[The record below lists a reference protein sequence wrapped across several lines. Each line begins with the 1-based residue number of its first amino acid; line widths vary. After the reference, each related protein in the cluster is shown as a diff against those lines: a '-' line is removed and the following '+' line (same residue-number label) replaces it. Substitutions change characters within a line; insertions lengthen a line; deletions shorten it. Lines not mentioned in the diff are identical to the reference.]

1 MHQSIDKKN
10 KIITYLIFLLVLS
23 TINSKTLDN
32 QKIYFSTIKKIHIT
46 GLSNP
51 VNLKLKDELD
61 KFHNKKLFSIEKE
74 EIKKIITEYNII
86 EEYKIKK
93 IYPSILKIDIKQTK
107 LIAKISSKNQLLVGA
122 NGKLIISPV
131 IDKTLPYIYGKF
143 NAKEFLN
150 LKKNIDRSKF
160 NFADIKSIFFFP
172 SNRLDI
178 LTNENILIKLP
189 ENNLSKSLFIA
200 HKIITNNEFK
210 ENKLVDLRVA
220 NHLVTQ

>member
-23 TINSKTLDN
+23 TINNKTLDN

>member
-23 TINSKTLDN
+23 TINNKTLDN

-46 GLSNP
+46 GLSNA

-61 KFHNKKLFSIEKE
+61 KFHNKKLFSIKKE

-160 NFADIKSIFFFP
+160 NFADIRSIFFFP

>member
-23 TINSKTLDN
+23 TINNKTIDN
-32 QKIYFSTIKKIHIT
+32 QKKYFSTITKIHIT
-46 GLSNP
+46 GLSNGL
-51 VNLKLKDELD
+51 NLKLKDELD
-61 KFHNKKLFSIEKE
+61 KFNNKKLFNIEKE
-74 EIKKIITEYNII
+74 EIKKIITEYNIV

-107 LIAKISSKNQLLVGA
+107 LIAKISHKNQLLVGA

-143 NAKEFLN
+143 DAKEFLN

-210 ENKLVDLRVA
+210 ENKLVDLRVV

>member
-23 TINSKTLDN
+23 TINNKTLDN

-61 KFHNKKLFSIEKE
+61 KFHNKKLFSIKKE

-160 NFADIKSIFFFP
+160 NFADIRSIFFFP

>member
-23 TINSKTLDN
+23 TINNKTLDN

-160 NFADIKSIFFFP
+160 NFADIRSIFFFP

>member
-23 TINSKTLDN
+23 TINNKNIDN
-32 QKIYFSTIKKIHIT
+32 QKKYFSTITKIHIT
-46 GLSNP
+46 GLSNGL
-51 VNLKLKDELD
+51 NLKLKDELD
-61 KFHNKKLFSIEKE
+61 KFNNKKLFNIEKE
-74 EIKKIITEYNII
+74 EIKKIITEYNIV

-107 LIAKISSKNQLLVGA
+107 LIAKISHKNQLLVGA

-143 NAKEFLN
+143 DAKEFLN

-210 ENKLVDLRVA
+210 ENKLVDLRVV